1 MLSGQNRWGESL
13 KQREE
18 QVQRPLGGESMLPK
32 KSTKDVKKEGEQG
45 GIGWGLK
52 AEGLVGGGQGSGFY
66 SRYCCKLLEGYTRK
80 PSHVLFSEELTQ
92 AAGRQC
98 WVN

>member
-1 MLSGQNRWGESL
+1 MGREPQTEGRAGAKALRW
-13 KQREE
+13 REHA
-18 QVQRPLGGESMLPK
+18 S
-32 KSTKDVKKEGEQG
+32 KEEHKGCKERRG
-45 GIGWGLK
+45 TRWEIGWGLK